1 MVTAMTRLDELTSW
15 RTVLALVIIIIG
27 LTIGFYWIRS
37 QWTNTPQTVSASE
50 SERNE
55 RSTPRS
61 FILPATPA
69 VAFEQ
74 EMRADGSSTGAKM
87 EKQLAKCAVHLLAL
101 GYDVGD
107 EAVAFNAK
115 LAEAI
120 YRYQESRGIF
130 ATGRL
135 DAATISR
142 LGCKST

>member
-1 MVTAMTRLDELTSW
+1 MIEKLASKRLL
-15 RTVLALVIIIIG
+15 LAVIVIILGLNIG
-27 LTIGFYWIRS
+27 VYWSRALLS
-37 QWTNTPQTVSASE
+37 TSHETSETVA

-69 VAFEQ
+69 VAYEQ
-74 EMRADGSSTGAKM
+74 ELRAAKDSKL
-87 EKQLAKCAVHLLAL
+87 EATEHQLAMCATKLSDR

-120 YRYQESRGIF
+120 YDFQRSHDLQG
-130 ATGRL
+130 TGRL
-135 DAATISR
+135 DTPTISK
-142 LGCKST
+142 LACKVKR